1 MIENSKLEYI
11 KASITQAESIKQII
25 DLKVYG
31 VLSAFSLRFKLD
43 DALSY
48 FDIDKDSFIAN
59 IDNLPIAIG
68 ADSEA
73 LDVLDDEDREDII
86 SDIRK
91 ERELLKERIKSEL

>member
-1 MIENSKLEYI
+1 MIKNSKLEYV
-11 KASITQAESIKQII
+11 KASITQTTSSKEILN
-25 DLKVYG
+25 LKVYG

-73 LDVLDDEDREDII
+73 LDMLDDEDREDII

-91 ERELLKERIKSEL
+91 ERELLKAKLF